1 MAITYETAS
10 DLFLFLDPL
19 SGCSGP
25 LFSELLPELEGLPA
39 VAVLLS
45 PNSIASER
53 CMSLLTVFE
62 ERVNFGNLW
71 LQMMRI
77 NGQKLLLKFRQRKV
91 TFGIASTHPAE
102 VFPHIR
108 GPARSDNQL
117 DRVYRTTIISGTKG
131 VKNGVKGCLKRHL
144 LHRVDHVTMSRFFL
158 ACAVKCHEFYCPLP
172 RPPSLSPLLQAQNIT
187 SPK

>member
-53 CMSLLTVFE
+53 CMSLLTIFQ

-102 VFPHIR
+102 VFSISEAPHV
-108 GPARSDNQL
+108 PATD
-117 DRVYRTTIISGTKG
+117 
-131 VKNGVKGCLKRHL
+131 
-144 LHRVDHVTMSRFFL
+144 
-158 ACAVKCHEFYCPLP
+158 
-172 RPPSLSPLLQAQNIT
+172 
-187 SPK
+187 